1 MLIAAI
7 FGLVILAIIA
17 IPDGTEGEN
26 KYGPE
31 PALVSSKPHVHR
43 SIRRA
48 TARPA
53 TEINDKLAS
62 LSNRERQV
70 LEGLVSGHPNKTI
83 AYYLGFSPRTVEIYL
98 TVTLTT
104 NTVATSLS
112 DLVRMALVAGILD
125 RAQKPESSKASR

>member
-1 MLIAAI
+1 
-7 FGLVILAIIA
+7 
-17 IPDGTEGEN
+17 
-26 KYGPE
+26 
-31 PALVSSKPHVHR
+31 VSSKPHVHR
-43 SIRRA
+43 RSVRA

-83 AYYLGFSPRTVEIYL
+83 AYDLGISPRTVEIYRANL
-98 TVTLTT
+98 MTKM
-104 NTVATSLS
+104 NAASLS